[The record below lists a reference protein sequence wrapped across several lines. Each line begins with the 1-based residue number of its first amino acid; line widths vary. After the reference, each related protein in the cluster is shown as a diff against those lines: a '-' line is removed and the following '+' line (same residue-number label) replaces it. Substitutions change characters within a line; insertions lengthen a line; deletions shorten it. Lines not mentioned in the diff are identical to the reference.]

1 MKWFPKSGPQRWQ
14 VLKCASPLALPSSEA
29 QKSGRGL
36 PYSKTQRALRSG
48 VALAMSVGLLIAL
61 GPRQRG
67 SQRASLQP
75 AELLRA
81 ELIVQDGRLHRAGD
95 TNTFSGVMIE
105 RRNDGALQSRSAV
118 FDGWLDGL
126 SEGWFTNGQLQ
137 VTEHFKRG
145 VSHGLRTKWFPSGKK
160 LSEGNIVDGKF
171 QGTFR
176 KWHEN
181 GVLAE
186 QVEFIDGQP
195 AGVSLAYFPSGAV
208 KARARLESG
217 KIIEQRFWKD
227 GESDESSL
235 SRERPDPSSTQ
246 EPSTQVEDTFAARR
260 SRNPGARA
268 LARFNVSG
276 PKPLEIPDAL
286 LEKR

>member
-1 MKWFPKSGPQRWQ
+1 MSWFARKRSQHGQ
-14 VLKCASPLALPSSEA
+14 VLDRVSPLALSLSQLPE
-29 QKSGRGL
+29 SGSGL
-36 PYSKTQRALRSG
+36 PRPKAWRKLCGGIT
-48 VALAMSVGLLIAL
+48 VVIALALLAAFW
-61 GPRQRG
+61 PRQRG
-67 SQRASLQP
+67 SQRASIQP
-75 AELLRA
+75 VELLRA
-81 ELIVQDGRLHRAGD
+81 ELILQDGRLHRVGE

-118 FDGWLDGL
+118 FDGLLDGF

-217 KIIEQRFWKD
+217 KIMEQRFWKD

-246 EPSTQVEDTFAARR
+246 GPIVQVQDTFRAV
-260 SRNPGARA
+260 GA
-268 LARFNVSG
+268 SG
-276 PKPLEIPDAL
+276 PAAQ
-286 LEKR
+286 